1 MTDAFAKR
9 HRQAAMTQANLNHH
23 QRKAEKVFRCMMHA
37 FYGRHRNAADDSA
50 QLLLELTLELTT
62 EHINPGPICTL
73 DGQHMY
79 VCVPDS

>member
-1 MTDAFAKR
+1 
-9 HRQAAMTQANLNHH
+9 
-23 QRKAEKVFRCMMHA
+23 MMHA